1 MATQEYP
8 TNGIDRCAY
17 YHADLA
23 TAMANVPESANI
35 VGRDWLPSKY
45 GVDDQI
51 GAANL
56 ITSQKVLDALCSGW
70 SGSTFIWLT
79 NAGRLV
85 EGGESH
91 LHRPQV
97 LPAGVINSGSHSTRC
112 RPILRHCSVG
122 GGVKINS
129 WRKWGYTDRASR
141 APRRLSALQLPP
153 SPSSV

>member
-70 SGSTFIWLT
+70 SGSTFIWLM
-79 NAGRLV
+79 
-85 EGGESH
+85 
-91 LHRPQV
+91 
-97 LPAGVINSGSHSTRC
+97 PAGWPTGREPIALAASTPRGGYK
-112 RPILRHCSVG
+112 LRV
-122 GGVKINS
+122 
-129 WRKWGYTDRASR
+129 A
-141 APRRLSALQLPP
+141 
-153 SPSSV
+153 